1 LSVDVSFGID
11 EIDQLLGGSLLRGRS
26 YLLEADNG
34 TQPQSL
40 LYPFIKYAITQGEL
54 VVFATNEAP
63 AEDVLAKLKDY
74 SINVDKVIKA
84 KQLLVLD
91 LWSENEEN
99 RPGII
104 RAGNPDDPHK
114 VLYTYNQAYKIAL
127 EERAEMPRR
136 VVMESLSGAVSN
148 FGYER
153 AHRLAIRAVR
163 MMKIGQAVGLSVLIP
178 KMHPPTVSESYRRL
192 YDGCIQ
198 LTLEEHHNRLQKFI
212 RILKSPLPS
221 FETRRIPY
229 EVASSGLAISIDGIE
244 KAEEMKSGLHQVA
257 EGVLQLFGERCMI
270 LPTEA
275 LAHLVRQLLTE
286 KDISKVGP
294 DIYASTYKSVRR
306 APTFL
311 LKRITSAD
319 PDNPLKGFT
328 RIIKLLGFGDLEI
341 SKDPTSEEYTII
353 LRKSPIAE
361 VMKGFGAPV
370 DFIHAGII
378 AAMLEELEG
387 KPMRCQETMCLAKGD
402 THCEFQAGPGN

>member
-1 LSVDVSFGID
+1 MVPDVSFGIAD
-11 EIDQLLGGSLLRGRS
+11 IDQLLGGSLICGKS

-34 TQPQSL
+34 TQPQSIIF
-40 LYPFIKYAITQGEL
+40 PFIKHALTKGEL
-54 VVFATNEAP
+54 VVFATNEGP
-63 AEDVLAKLKDY
+63 AEDVLVKLKEY
-74 SINVDKVIKA
+74 SINIDKAIKGE
-84 KQLLVLD
+84 QLLILD
-91 LWSENEEN
+91 LWSENEDN
-99 RPGII
+99 GPGIL

-114 VLYTYNQAYKIAL
+114 VLYTYNQAFKNAL
-127 EERAEMPRR
+127 EDREDRPRR
-136 VVMESLSGAVSN
+136 VVMESLSGAVST
-148 FGYER
+148 FGFER
-153 AHRLAIRAVR
+153 ANRLADRATR
-163 MMKIGQAVGLSVLIP
+163 MMKIGQAIGLSVLIP
-178 KMHPPTVSESYRRL
+178 KMHPPTVSESFRHL

-198 LTLEEHHNRLQKFI
+198 LTLQEHHNRLQKFI
-212 RILKSPLPS
+212 RILKSPLS
-221 FETRRIPY
+221 GFETRRIPY
-229 EVASSGLAISIDGIE
+229 EVTDAGLAISLNGIE
-244 KAEEMKSGLHQVA
+244 KSEEMKTGLHQVA

-286 KDISKVGP
+286 KDIAKVGP

-306 APTFL
+306 APTLL
-311 LKRITSAD
+311 LKRIKTAN

-328 RIIKLLGFGDLEI
+328 RIVKLLGFGDLEI

-353 LRKSPIAE
+353 LRKSPVAE

-402 THCEFQAGPGN
+402 KHCEFQAGPGD